1 MSSEQIIHIPVNKR
15 RIAGAK
21 YFIHEEKLKRNPNQ
35 SSSSDNEIKYIKIKT
50 KGSTT
55 ISQSCEMLRSTT
67 ITQSCDMLINKG
79 TLPSNNNIKIRNCI
93 VNNETKSKEQQTSNF
108 EKNTV
113 MPPPGRKA
121 RKRKRKRKAS
131 KNNEFQD
138 WFLPGTYTEDFLSND
153 IPNKTTKIRRMS
165 PSLSPA
171 TTGSLTQSIFQ
182 YKNFETKNKKVRT
195 PQVVPFSLSDDSII
209 VSLEKVTNNLPL
221 LSNSKNTVSLVDK
234 NSTVLSNSSTE
245 NKSNKTILISSG
257 CSSNVNNVLHVDSDV
272 PVLNSSETT
281 VTLTKTNKI
290 IECEESSSLNVK
302 ILPIGLKE
310 DASSQPVTAEN
321 LISETECGKLKTGS
335 VHISM
340 PIAPSEL
347 EKNPV
352 MPPPGTYACKRKRKR
367 TLEITESQDC
377 FGPGTYAE
385 DFLSND
391 IPNKTKKLRRISPS
405 LSPASTGSLTQ
416 SVFQYKNCETN
427 DTKAKTLQVIPF
439 SLSDDSSSVS
449 LEKINDNLPVMNN
462 SKEMISFGNNSSSIQ
477 FNRSTEDKTN
487 KTILIS
493 SSCSSNV
500 NNVLNIESNV
510 PVVKPCETIVTL
522 TKDITSSDSEENSS
536 HSGDILP
543 MELKRYAVSQP
554 VLTKSFMSE
563 AKSGKLNTSAV
574 HSSLPIPLIDIADT
588 SDTSEENPDT
598 NSNYLKSSPSILENY
613 CTATEFT
620 FEDGVPKARSTT
632 ANLSN
637 GIINGKEKL
646 NFDEILQ
653 NQESEHKISGRNCQ
667 HVTDSGQV
675 SESASFQKITY
686 EESESHYVT
695 LQNHDVTIKTSST
708 KDFTTPMKGSE
719 IVLDSDDDVTL
730 LSSKQTNLNL
740 HQEISLHNNDE
751 EKDIL
756 GVTFSP
762 VYSSTQQSS
771 SQSSNSKSS
780 EEFLSEESKIC
791 LGGIVKM
798 MARHYSIPLTDCV
811 YILETNSF
819 NILTTMQEL
828 QLKKYSSSESS
839 N

>member
-21 YFIHEEKLKRNPNQ
+21 YFIHEEKLKRNPNL
-35 SSSSDNEIKYIKIKT
+35 SSSSNNEIKYIKVKT
-50 KGSTT
+50 KESTT
-55 ISQSCEMLRSTT
+55 ITQGCEMLRSTT
-67 ITQSCDMLINKG
+67 ITQSCEMLIDKG

-138 WFLPGTYTEDFLSND
+138 WFVPGTYTEDFLSND

-195 PQVVPFSLSDDSII
+195 PQVVPFSLSDDSSI

-221 LSNSKNTVSLVDK
+221 LNNSKNTVSLVDK
-234 NSTVLSNSSTE
+234 NSTILSNSSTE

-281 VTLTKTNKI
+281 VTLAKTNKR
-290 IECEESSSLNVK
+290 IECEENSSLNVK

-340 PIAPSEL
+340 PIAPVQIPDTSTSEL

-352 MPPPGTYACKRKRKR
+352 MPPPGRYACKRKR

-377 FGPGTYAE
+377 FEPGTYAG

-391 IPNKTKKLRRISPS
+391 IPNKTKKLRRMSPS

-449 LEKINDNLPVMNN
+449 LEKINDNLPVINN
-462 SKEMISFGNNSSSIQ
+462 SKEIISFG
-477 FNRSTEDKTN
+477 STENKTN

-493 SSCSSNV
+493 SSCTSNV

-510 PVVKPCETIVTL
+510 RVVKPCETIVTL

-554 VLTKSFMSE
+554 VLTKRFMSE
-563 AKSGKLNTSAV
+563 VKGDKLNISAV

-620 FEDGVPKARSTT
+620 FEDGVPKARSITP
-632 ANLSN
+632 NLSY
-637 GIINGKEKL
+637 GVINGKDKL
-646 NFDEILQ
+646 NFDKVLQ
-653 NQESEHKISGRNCQ
+653 NPESEHKIIGTNCQ
-667 HVTDSGQV
+667 HITDSGQV
-675 SESASFQKITY
+675 SESASCQKITY
-686 EESESHYVT
+686 EESESQ
-695 LQNHDVTIKTSST
+695 LCNFT
-708 KDFTTPMKGSE
+708 KS
-719 IVLDSDDDVTL
+719 
-730 LSSKQTNLNL
+730 
-740 HQEISLHNNDE
+740 
-751 EKDIL
+751 
-756 GVTFSP
+756 
-762 VYSSTQQSS
+762 
-771 SQSSNSKSS
+771 
-780 EEFLSEESKIC
+780 
-791 LGGIVKM
+791 
-798 MARHYSIPLTDCV
+798 
-811 YILETNSF
+811 
-819 NILTTMQEL
+819 
-828 QLKKYSSSESS
+828 
-839 N
+839 